1 MSEDKYVEFALML
14 AIRCQLHLRLFKQ
27 RFQQVLTD
35 VYERVRDKYVNFD
48 NLFDKVVFIKNRL
61 KQKLDEQRSTIK
73 SAMKSFIGIQE
84 EGCFEQA
91 SLTDYSLFEQMEYT
105 LYKVYPV
112 LRKAVLDDSQ
122 QTQHHRTF
130 LNFMREYVS
139 VVASE

>member
-14 AIRCQLHLRLFKQ
+14 AIRCQLRLQLFKQ

-61 KQKLDEQRSTIK
+61 KQKLDEQRSPIK
-73 SAMKSFIGIQE
+73 SAMKILIGIQE